1 MQEGMRPPLHPPHA
15 AASVVAVALASAAV
29 AFVAAAVVAAA
40 VAAADVVQ
48 GQGLRVLPGG
58 DVP

>member
-1 MQEGMRPPLHPPHA
+1 MRPPLHPPHA

-58 DVP
+58 DVR